1 MLCWDQ
7 TRQPVCPTGSATGGG
22 IEGLMSG
29 CEGWWCHCP
38 LDAVPRGDMGRKGT
52 RAVGQGGPESWGF
65 CGGLHR
71 QLPPRPKPSSTP
83 RTAPLPLPALNTLG
97 CSWALPSPHRPIPL
111 EKSWALEAE
120 SALSHSPQI
129 FSGRA
134 LSHHWGSYRAK
145 DLKTFE
151 KICCFHDKAYLEN
164 VNVV

>member
-22 IEGLMSG
+22 IEGPMSG

-52 RAVGQGGPESWGF
+52 RPVGQGGPESWGF

-83 RTAPLPLPALNTLG
+83 RTAPLPLPAPCSEHTGMLLG
-97 CSWALPSPHRPIPL
+97 PAISTPSHPFGEILGSGSRVCFVPQSTDFL
-111 EKSWALEAE
+111 RKSAFPSLG
-120 SALSHSPQI
+120 L
-129 FSGRA
+129 
-134 LSHHWGSYRAK
+134 L
-145 DLKTFE
+145 
-151 KICCFHDKAYLEN
+151 
-164 VNVV
+164 